1 MLLLSFFGIFF
12 SSLLLAYNKGYKS
25 ANVYLALFILLC
37 NIIIFINYLYFYHD
51 SKVIRAI
58 LLSFPINSAIY
69 LLGPLAFFY
78 VRSILNDNIKFAKY
92 DWLHFLV
99 FLLFVIGR
107 FPYIFLGWESKLL
120 IAEDIINHSRINV
133 GNSIFNNFLPTMLN
147 LKLKGF
153 HFSLYVLII
162 WILIIKPKTIKF
174 SLNEGLNKIKSVN
187 KWLFFFTFIISLLG
201 ISLFVIVL
209 HFLNTKN
216 RFVYHNET
224 NIMFSIVF
232 IEFIILI
239 FGLILNPKI
248 LYNLPQA
255 KELLEVRSVE
265 VPDSEK
271 STVEIF
277 SLDFDYIEKIR
288 LLIKNWKEE
297 LKFLDVDS
305 SISSLSKDI
314 NLPTYHVTYFFTY
327 VNNEKYID
335 WRNRLRVEHAI
346 HLMNRK
352 TGYNKTIESMG
363 KKCGFRSYA
372 TFIQSFKKVTGK
384 LPKDYL
390 KDLIS

>member
-12 SSLLLAYNKGYKS
+12 SILLLAYNKGYKS
-25 ANVYLALFILLC
+25 ANVYLALFMFLC
-37 NIIIFINYLYFYHD
+37 NLIIFINYLYFYND

-78 VRSILNDNIKFAKY
+78 VRSILNDNIIFAKY

-107 FPYIFLGWESKLL
+107 FPYIFLSWESKLL

-133 GNSIFNNFLPTMLN
+133 SNSIFNIFLPTMLN
-147 LKLKGF
+147 FKLKGI
-153 HFSLYVLII
+153 HFLLYILFIWLLIFE
-162 WILIIKPKTIKF
+162 PKTINF
-174 SLNEGLNKIKSVN
+174 SFNEWLKKIKSVN
-187 KWLFFFTFIISLLG
+187 KWLFFFTVIISLLC
-201 ISLFVIVL
+201 ISMFLIVL
-209 HFLNTKN
+209 HILTTKN
-216 RFVYHNET
+216 RFIFQNET
-224 NIMFSIVF
+224 NIIFSIVF
-232 IEFIILI
+232 IEFIVLI

-248 LYNLPQA
+248 LYNIPQA
-255 KELLEVRSVE
+255 KESLEVRYVE

-277 SLDFDYIEKIR
+277 SLDFDYTEKIR

-335 WRNRLRVEHAI
+335 WRNRLRVEYAI

-363 KKCGFRSYA
+363 KECGFRSYA

-390 KDLIS
+390 KDLNS

>member
-1 MLLLSFFGIFF
+1 
-12 SSLLLAYNKGYKS
+12 
-25 ANVYLALFILLC
+25 
-37 NIIIFINYLYFYHD
+37 
-51 SKVIRAI
+51 
-58 LLSFPINSAIY
+58 
-69 LLGPLAFFY
+69 
-78 VRSILNDNIKFAKY
+78 
-92 DWLHFLV
+92 
-99 FLLFVIGR
+99 
-107 FPYIFLGWESKLL
+107 
-120 IAEDIINHSRINV
+120 
-133 GNSIFNNFLPTMLN
+133 
-147 LKLKGF
+147 
-153 HFSLYVLII
+153 
-162 WILIIKPKTIKF
+162 
-174 SLNEGLNKIKSVN
+174 
-187 KWLFFFTFIISLLG
+187 
-201 ISLFVIVL
+201 
-209 HFLNTKN
+209 
-216 RFVYHNET
+216 
-224 NIMFSIVF
+224 MFSIVF

-255 KELLEVRSVE
+255 KESLEVRSVE

-277 SLDFDYIEKIR
+277 SLDIDYIEKIR

-363 KKCGFRSYA
+363 KECGFRSYA

>member
-12 SSLLLAYNKGYKS
+12 SILLLAYNKGYKS
-25 ANVYLALFILLC
+25 ANVYLALFMFLC
-37 NIIIFINYLYFYHD
+37 NLIIFINYLYFYND
-51 SKVIRAI
+51 SKVIRVI

-78 VRSILNDNIKFAKY
+78 VRSVLNDNIKFAKY

-107 FPYIFLGWESKLL
+107 FPYIFLSWEAKLL
-120 IAEDIINHSRINV
+120 IAENIINHSRINV
-133 GNSIFNNFLPTMLN
+133 SNSIFNIFLPTMLN
-147 LKLKGF
+147 FKLKGI
-153 HFSLYVLII
+153 HLLLYILFI
-162 WILIIKPKTIKF
+162 WYFIFKPKSLKF
-174 SLNEGLNKIKSVN
+174 SFNEGLIKIKSVN
-187 KWLFFFTFIISLLG
+187 KWLFFFTIIISLLG
-201 ISLFVIVL
+201 ISMFLIVL

-216 RFVYHNET
+216 RIIFQNET

-232 IEFIILI
+232 IEFIIFI

-248 LYNLPQA
+248 LYSIPQA
-255 KELLEVRSVE
+255 RELLVVEPVE
-265 VPDSEK
+265 VSDSEK

-277 SLDFDYIEKIR
+277 SLDVDYIKKIR
-288 LLIKNWKEE
+288 LLINNWKEE

-352 TGYNKTIESMG
+352 TEYNKTIETMG
-363 KKCGFRSYA
+363 KESGFRSYA
-372 TFIQSFKKVTGK
+372 TFIQSFKQVTGK
-384 LPKDYL
+384 LPKDYI
-390 KDLIS
+390 KDLNS